1 MIFNR
6 IRNPLKNLSITDEKA
21 WDRSLWRLFGSQS
34 VSGEHV
40 DEYTALNYSAVW
52 NAVQLISG
60 TIGSL
65 PLHLV
70 QKKDKSKSQITDHP
84 LYKVLYAKPNPFMT
98 AMQFREALT
107 AHLLLWGNCFAEIER
122 DVMGKVTALWPITPD
137 RVKVEVEGVQVF
149 YRVRVD
155 SGYVYL
161 PRDKMLHIA
170 GLGFDGFG
178 GYSVIAFARKSIGLS
193 MAMET
198 FGSLF
203 FGNGTHPSIVVKHP
217 GKLSEQAHASL
228 KNDLSEKYSGLGKAH
243 RLMLLEENMTL
254 EKMSIN
260 PEDSQFLQ
268 SRQFQIPEVARW
280 FNLPPHK
287 LKDLSKSSF
296 NNIESEQISFVTDSI
311 LPWLIRFEQAYNTQ
325 LLTEKEHFTDKMYL
339 KHNVEGLLRGS
350 AKDRAIFYRGM
361 FYIGGMSINEIRE
374 KEDLN
379 PDPNPLADEKF
390 VQANMT
396 PLSKVEEKQE
406 SRDEKSVQETNP
418 ELPDREQGKRGDY
431 IPLRRDWVVRGRG

>member
-6 IRNPLKNLSITDEKA
+6 IKNLSLTDDKA
-21 WDRSLWRLFGSQS
+21 WDKSLWRLFGSQS

-40 DEYTALNYSAVW
+40 DEYSALNYSAVW

-65 PLHLV
+65 PLHLM
-70 QKKDKSKSQITDHP
+70 QSKDTSKSQITKHP
-84 LYKVLYAKPNPFMT
+84 LYKILYAKPNPFMT

-107 AHLLLWGNCFAEIER
+107 SHLLLWGNCFAEIER
-122 DVMGKVTALWPITPD
+122 DVIGKVLNLWPITPD
-137 RVKVEVEGVQVF
+137 RVSIELSDGQPVYKIKVAND
-149 YRVRVD
+149 YK
-155 SGYVYL
+155 YL
-161 PRDKMLHIA
+161 IRDRILHVA

-178 GYSVIAFARKSIGLS
+178 GYSVISFARKSIGLS

-228 KNDLSEKYSGLGKAH
+228 KNDLTEKYSGLGKAH

-254 EKMSIN
+254 EKLSIN

-325 LLTEKEHFTDKMYL
+325 LLTEKEHFNDQLYL

-350 AKDRAIFYRGM
+350 AKDRAVFYKDM
-361 FYIGGMSINEIRE
+361 FYVGGMSINEIRA

-379 PDPNPLADEKF
+379 PDPSPLADEKF
-390 VQANMT
+390 VQANMI
-396 PLSKVEEKQE
+396 PLSKVGQQEIKNEESIQE
-406 SRDEKSVQETNP
+406 ETP
-418 ELPDREQGKRGDY
+418 KLPDREQGKRGDY
-431 IPLRRDWVVRGRG
+431 IPLRRNWVVRS